1 MSFLSFEKSDNLPH
15 FQSHSKWGAF
25 DYLSNKLIFR
35 NDSSSC
41 RLINS
46 EMKLALPQP
55 RTDYVRKSFSYSGAA
70 LWNSLPTDVR
80 VSKTKGEF
88 KTKLSNFG
96 FE

>member
-25 DYLSNKLIFR
+25 DYLSNKFIFR
-35 NDSSSC
+35 NDSTSF

-70 LWNSLPTDVR
+70 LWNSHLSRPPPGHLTLN
-80 VSKTKGEF
+80 
-88 KTKLSNFG
+88 KLSLSL
-96 FE
+96 